1 MKRRMMALLLA
12 GVMGV
17 GMMTGCGSSKSADS
31 QKVVREESDEPI
43 DVLNQD
49 EKMKL
54 SIVCLQGYTQPD
66 SEMQK
71 WMEDR
76 YNLDI
81 DIIALPGWSDATSK
95 ISLLMGDETQ
105 RPDIIWWWNMEAD
118 YTKWVDAGLLVD
130 VSPYMKKYTNIV
142 DYYNSVDPG
151 VMFYASGDNGI
162 YRIPGD
168 VAEPACETLWIRKDW
183 LDNLGLAVPTTL
195 DELDELKEIHGKQVE
210 DYQKYLEEY
219 NK

>member
-1 MKRRMMALLLA
+1 MQLYRRK
-12 GVMGV
+12 G
-17 GMMTGCGSSKSADS
+17 
-31 QKVVREESDEPI
+31 RERA
-43 DVLNQD
+43 
-49 EKMKL
+49 K
-54 SIVCLQGYTQPD
+54 CR
-66 SEMQK
+66 K
-71 WMEDR
+71 WTEDR
-76 YNLDI
+76 CK
-81 DIIALPGWSDATSK
+81 PGYRYHRTAGLVGCN
-95 ISLLMGDETQ
+95 IQNFLLMGDETQ

-118 YTKWVDAGLLVD
+118 YTKWVDAGLLMD
-130 VSPYMKKYTNIV
+130 VSPYMKKYTNMV

-195 DELDELKEIHGKQVE
+195 DELDELKKIHGKQVE

>member
-1 MKRRMMALLLA
+1 MKRRMRALLLA

-17 GMMTGCGSSKSADS
+17 GMMSGCGSSKSADS
-31 QKVVREESDEPI
+31 GKVVREESDEPI

-130 VSPYMKKYTNIV
+130 ISPYMKKYTNMV
-142 DYYNSVDPG
+142 DYYNSIDPG

-168 VAEPACETLWIRKDW
+168 VAEPACETLWIRKD
-183 LDNLGLAVPTTL
+183 
-195 DELDELKEIHGKQVE
+195 
-210 DYQKYLEEY
+210 
-219 NK
+219 

>member
-1 MKRRMMALLLA
+1 MHYIA
-12 GVMGV
+12 GRKGE
-17 GMMTGCGSSKSADS
+17 T
-31 QKVVREESDEPI
+31 
-43 DVLNQD
+43 
-49 EKMKL
+49 
-54 SIVCLQGYTQPD
+54 
-66 SEMQK
+66 EMQK
-71 WMEDR
+71 WMEYR
-76 YNLDI
+76 CNLDI

-95 ISLLMGDETQ
+95 ISLLIGDETQ

-130 VSPYMKKYTNIV
+130 VSPYMKKYTNMV

>member
-1 MKRRMMALLLA
+1 MHYIA
-12 GVMGV
+12 GRKG
-17 GMMTGCGSSKSADS
+17 
-31 QKVVREESDEPI
+31 E
-43 DVLNQD
+43 
-49 EKMKL
+49 
-54 SIVCLQGYTQPD
+54 

-71 WMEDR
+71 WIEDR
-76 YNLDI
+76 CNLDI

-95 ISLLMGDETQ
+95 ISLLM
-105 RPDIIWWWNMEAD
+105 
-118 YTKWVDAGLLVD
+118 D
-130 VSPYMKKYTNIV
+130 VSPYMKKYTNMV

>member
-1 MKRRMMALLLA
+1 MHYIA
-12 GVMGV
+12 GRKG
-17 GMMTGCGSSKSADS
+17 
-31 QKVVREESDEPI
+31 E
-43 DVLNQD
+43 
-49 EKMKL
+49 
-54 SIVCLQGYTQPD
+54 

-76 YNLDI
+76 CNLDI

-95 ISLLMGDETQ
+95 ISLLIGDETQ

-130 VSPYMKKYTNIV
+130 VSPYMKKYTNMV

-168 VAEPACETLWIRKDW
+168 VACLLYTSPSPRDS
-183 LDNLGLAVPTTL
+183 
-195 DELDELKEIHGKQVE
+195 
-210 DYQKYLEEY
+210 
-219 NK
+219 

>member
-1 MKRRMMALLLA
+1 MVQNNALYRRKEGRERNAEMDGGPLQPGYRYHRTA
-12 GVMGV
+12 G
-17 GMMTGCGSSKSADS
+17 
-31 QKVVREESDEPI
+31 
-43 DVLNQD
+43 
-49 EKMKL
+49 
-54 SIVCLQGYTQPD
+54 
-66 SEMQK
+66 
-71 WMEDR
+71 
-76 YNLDI
+76 
-81 DIIALPGWSDATSK
+81 
-95 ISLLMGDETQ
+95 
-105 RPDIIWWWNMEAD
+105 
-118 YTKWVDAGLLVD
+118 LVD
-130 VSPYMKKYTNIV
+130 VSPYMKKYTNMV

>member
-1 MKRRMMALLLA
+1 MHYIA
-12 GVMGV
+12 GRKG
-17 GMMTGCGSSKSADS
+17 
-31 QKVVREESDEPI
+31 E
-43 DVLNQD
+43 
-49 EKMKL
+49 
-54 SIVCLQGYTQPD
+54 
-66 SEMQK
+66 SEMQE
-71 WMEDR
+71 WTEDR
-76 YNLDI
+76 CNLDI

-95 ISLLMGDETQ
+95 ISLLM
-105 RPDIIWWWNMEAD
+105 
-118 YTKWVDAGLLVD
+118 D
-130 VSPYMKKYTNIV
+130 VSPYMKKYTNMV

>member
-1 MKRRMMALLLA
+1 
-12 GVMGV
+12 
-17 GMMTGCGSSKSADS
+17 
-31 QKVVREESDEPI
+31 
-43 DVLNQD
+43 
-49 EKMKL
+49 
-54 SIVCLQGYTQPD
+54 
-66 SEMQK
+66 MQE
-71 WMEDR
+71 WTEDR
-76 YNLDI
+76 CNLDI

-118 YTKWVDAGLLVD
+118 YTKWVDAG
-130 VSPYMKKYTNIV
+130 
-142 DYYNSVDPG
+142 VDPG

>member
-1 MKRRMMALLLA
+1 
-12 GVMGV
+12 
-17 GMMTGCGSSKSADS
+17 
-31 QKVVREESDEPI
+31 
-43 DVLNQD
+43 
-49 EKMKL
+49 
-54 SIVCLQGYTQPD
+54 
-66 SEMQK
+66 MQK

-130 VSPYMKKYTNIV
+130 VSPYMKKYTNMV
-142 DYYNSVDPG
+142 AYYNSVDPG

-162 YRIPGD
+162 TVSR
-168 VAEPACETLWIRKDW
+168 ATLQSRHVRLCGSGKTGW
-183 LDNLGLAVPTTL
+183 TT
-195 DELDELKEIHGKQVE
+195 
-210 DYQKYLEEY
+210 
-219 NK
+219 

>member
-1 MKRRMMALLLA
+1 MHYIA
-12 GVMGV
+12 GRKG
-17 GMMTGCGSSKSADS
+17 
-31 QKVVREESDEPI
+31 E
-43 DVLNQD
+43 
-49 EKMKL
+49 
-54 SIVCLQGYTQPD
+54 

-76 YNLDI
+76 CNLDI

-95 ISLLMGDETQ
+95 ISLLIGDETQ

-130 VSPYMKKYTNIV
+130 VSPYMKKYTNMV

-210 DYQKYLEEY
+210 DYQKSLEEY
-219 NK
+219 NKKNNEIMR